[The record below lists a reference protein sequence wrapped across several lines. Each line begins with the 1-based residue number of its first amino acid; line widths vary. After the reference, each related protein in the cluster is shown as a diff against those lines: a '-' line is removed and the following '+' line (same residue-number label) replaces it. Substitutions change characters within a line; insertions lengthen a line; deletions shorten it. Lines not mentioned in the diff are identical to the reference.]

1 MTREKLTNAPLYF
14 ALIEVRFNTV
24 LGLERNYLP
33 GIQEQFRKAG
43 FPDFETSAELTFQI
57 KPPGESEVKPRVDS
71 VGVNRHVFR
80 DIGRSAGFSLSA
92 SSIAFFT
99 SAYDVFETFRQPMMQ
114 GLQIIHGAIGL
125 SFSERIGIRYL
136 NAVLPKSG
144 EQLEDY
150 LIPEVLGL
158 TVKLGGTI
166 EHAYSETKRRLDT
179 GGGVVARAMLRHGR
193 VGLPPEVGHLGLTLN
208 DRFTAFEGM
217 HGMLDTDAF
226 VEKRESF
233 DLAVIDAHVRRLH
246 DENEEV
252 FRTIATKHALKAW
265 E

>member
-1 MTREKLTNAPLYF
+1 VKEKLTNAPLYF
-14 ALIEVRFNTV
+14 AVCEVRFNTV
-24 LGLERNYLP
+24 LGLEHNYLP

-43 FPDFETSAELTFQI
+43 FPDFEPRTEVTFQL
-57 KPPGESEVKPRVDS
+57 KPPAEAEAKARIDS
-71 VGVNRHVFR
+71 VAANRYVFR

-99 SAYDVFETFRQPMMQ
+99 SAYEVFETFRRTMMQ
-114 GLQIIHGAIGL
+114 GLETVHGAIGL

-136 NAVLPKSG
+136 NAVLPRSG
-144 EQLEDY
+144 EQLQLY

-166 EHAYSETKRRLDT
+166 EHAYSETKRRLES
-179 GGGVVARAMLRHGR
+179 GGGVVARAIVRHGR
-193 VGLPPEVGHLGLTLN
+193 VALPPEMGNVGLTLN
-208 DRFTAFEGM
+208 ERFTAFEGM
-217 HGMLDTDAF
+217 HGILDTDAF

-233 DLAVIDAHVRRLH
+233 DLEVVGTHIRRLH

-252 FRTIATKHALKAW
+252 FRTIVTKPALKVW